1 MALARLIFGRQQF
14 VLEKS
19 IVPLQRKGYDLYG
32 YTTLPAYAKESR
44 LFGFTGYFMDL
55 YRQLQ
60 DMILEKRNGLHYLFL
75 KRSIFLTFFEV
86 VMVTLFTLFVI
97 RGSLTGAITL
107 GSMLVYFQAFQRLQ
121 GSISSMFRSLISL
134 YQHQLYLQEVM
145 HFFSLEGRQAGPL
158 PDSATDGG
166 RPGIEVRN
174 LSFRYPGTDRPV
186 LQDVSMQLPGE
197 GFVAIVGENGSGK
210 STLVKL
216 ICGLYAIEEGE
227 ILMEGN
233 PVNSLPDEWFR
244 EKVSVLFQDFGH
256 YYLTVAEN
264 VALGNP
270 GPDPGRLQSSLDLAT
285 ADGFVGNLRQG
296 QQSILG
302 RTHKNGEELSGGQW
316 QKIAIARALY
326 KKADILILDEPTSSM
341 DPLSEHRFF
350 EQLRQ
355 ASGNRLV
362 ILITHRLYNLR
373 MADYIYVFEE
383 GRIGEA
389 GSFDELVRKDG
400 LFNRYY
406 KTQKL

>member
-1 MALARLIFGRQQF
+1 
-14 VLEKS
+14 
-19 IVPLQRKGYDLYG
+19 
-32 YTTLPAYAKESR
+32 
-44 LFGFTGYFMDL
+44 
-55 YRQLQ
+55 
-60 DMILEKRNGLHYLFL
+60 
-75 KRSIFLTFFEV
+75 
-86 VMVTLFTLFVI
+86 
-97 RGSLTGAITL
+97 
-107 GSMLVYFQAFQRLQ
+107 
-121 GSISSMFRSLISL
+121 
-134 YQHQLYLQEVM
+134 M
-145 HFFSLEGRQAGPL
+145 HFFSLESRQAGPL
-158 PDSATDGG
+158 PESAMASG
-166 RPGIEVRN
+166 RQGIEVRN

-256 YYLTVAEN
+256 YYLTVDEN

-270 GPDPGRLQSSLDLAT
+270 GPDPGRLQSSLELAT
-285 ADGFVGNLRQG
+285 AAGFVGNLRQG
-296 QQSILG
+296 QQSVLG

-326 KKADILILDEPTSSM
+326 KKAEILILDEPTSSM